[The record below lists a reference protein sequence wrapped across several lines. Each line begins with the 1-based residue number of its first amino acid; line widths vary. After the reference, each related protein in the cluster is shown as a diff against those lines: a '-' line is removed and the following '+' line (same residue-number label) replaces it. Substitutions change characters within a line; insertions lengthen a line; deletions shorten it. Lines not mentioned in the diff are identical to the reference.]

1 MKIITEEDINILRA
15 ALEISRYYLEDHQG
29 DPSVQYTSDLAK
41 YDKALVILDG
51 IEDTF
56 EYDGQPDEAQEWHD
70 FDPDC

>member
-29 DPSVQYTSDLAK
+29 DPSEQYTSDLAK
-41 YDKALVILDG
+41 YDKALVILEDL
-51 IEDTF
+51 EDTF